1 MNFVYAL
8 SMTSISIGLL
18 GLVIG
23 SFVNALVWRLYAS
36 EELRSQSLD
45 LRKNKTAKQKTN
57 DQKLRAKDLSI
68 LQGRSMCVHCHHT
81 LAWYDLL
88 PVVSWLQLRGK
99 CRYCREAISVQYP
112 LVELAVAGLL
122 AGSYVFWPLELFS
135 AAQWAVFAVWAVV
148 ITLFAALALY
158 DLKWMLL
165 PNRLMYPLFVGA
177 IGFTILRVV
186 VHGDTSIIG
195 SSVFGAL
202 LLGGFFY
209 MLYQISEGK
218 WIGGGDVRFGFVMG
232 ILLGW
237 QQVILALAIA
247 SYIGTMIVLVL
258 VILRKYRKNMRIPFG
273 PLLILGTLISFF
285 WGQSIIDWYLR
296 LSGL

>member
-1 MNFVYAL
+1 MLLVV
-8 SMTSISIGLL
+8 IGLAL
-18 GLVIG
+18 G

-36 EELRSQSLD
+36 EELRPKSLD
-45 LRKNKTAKQKTN
+45 LRKNKTAKQKAN
-57 DQKLRAKDLSI
+57 DQKLRTQDLSI

-81 LAWYDLL
+81 LAWYDLV
-88 PVVSWLQLRGK
+88 PVLSWLQLRGK
-99 CRYCREAISVQYP
+99 CRYCSKAVSVQYP

-122 AGSYVFWPLELFS
+122 VGSYVFWPLELLS
-135 AAQWAVFAVWAVV
+135 TAQWVVFAVWAV
-148 ITLFAALALY
+148 ILTLFAALTLY

-165 PNRLMYPLFVGA
+165 PNRLMYPLFAGA
-177 IGFTILRVV
+177 IGFTILRAAVYS
-186 VHGDTSIIG
+186 DTSIIG

-237 QQVILALAIA
+237 QQTLLALALA

-258 VILRKYRKNMRIPFG
+258 VVIKKYHKKMRIPFG
-273 PLLILGTLISFF
+273 PLLILGTIISFF